1 MMTENLKPFGAPLP
15 MFGRILF
22 EADQNAGGD
31 PDAMPTASDMVADLD
46 AIKQGGTPEAGA
58 ESQGQEQ
65 VQPEGG
71 AAPATPAPAAPA
83 AQEPAVDW
91 KAKYE
96 EREKNYE
103 QEYLSY
109 AERAYQQRL
118 EAFARQSPANWKLVH
133 GKDPE

>member
-1 MMTENLKPFGAPLP
+1 
-15 MFGRILF
+15 
-22 EADQNAGGD
+22 
-31 PDAMPTASDMVADLD
+31 MPSAADL
-46 AIKQGGTPEAGA
+46 AGELESIKTGGTTEAGA
-58 ESQGQEQ
+58 ETQGQAEQ
-65 VQPEGG
+65 TQQTTEV
-71 AAPATPAPAAPA
+71 APATPAPASPA

-118 EAFARQSPANWKLVH
+118 EAFAKQSPANWKLVH
-133 GKDPE
+133 GQEPPQGQFPV